1 MIYFI
6 TGVSTSGKTTLME
19 VLRDVLPTDS
29 YFLTDIDAEGV
40 PSGGNT
46 SWRQRRV
53 TEVVEFGS
61 RSDSDAVST
70 VLSGT
75 VLPED
80 VTLATVDPKKA
91 VFFLLEADDE
101 AIEKRLRSRYS
112 TPDAKNSLFRVTGLS
127 LSQFVESSIA
137 AKIGMRKLFQTSSYT
152 THIIDTTCKL
162 PVESAQEVKE
172 MIVKYDA

>member
-1 MIYFI
+1 
-6 TGVSTSGKTTLME
+6 ME

-29 YFLTDIDAEGV
+29 YFFTDIDAEGV
-40 PSGGNT
+40 PSRVNS

-53 TEVVEFGS
+53 IEAVEFES
-61 RSDSDAVST
+61 RSDSNAVST

-80 VTLATVDPKKA
+80 VTLAAVDPKKA

-101 AIEKRLRSRYS
+101 TIEKRLRARYS
-112 TPDAKNSLFRVTGLS
+112 TPDAKNDLFRVTGFS
-127 LSQFVESSIA
+127 LSQFIESSIA
-137 AKIGMRKLFQTSSYT
+137 AKVGMRKLFQKSSYT

-162 PVESAQEVKE
+162 PVKLAQEVKE
-172 MIVKYDA
+172 MIVKYDAQHEH